1 MVDLVAS
8 TLLQPMNP
16 RVIVDLPGVFRAPVA
31 FLVVLLFGAALLWRY
46 DEIVERSI
54 EPAID
59 RPLSSMGYG
68 IATHFTIVFFGVY
81 AASQLSQLSVAGRIL
96 PDIGIWI
103 GVFLL
108 GLIAAIG
115 FTVIGTAAI
124 EIGWEHHQWYGLL
137 VGATL
142 AGLAALVDPLVG
154 GLVWIVIVSTGIGG
168 RVRVWLHAAEDTDAV
183 D

>member
-1 MVDLVAS
+1 MSDLVAL
-8 TLLQPMNP
+8 TLHQSMNP
-16 RVIVDLPGVFRAPVA
+16 RLIVDLPGVLRAPVA
-31 FLVVLLFGAALLWRY
+31 FLFVLLVGAVLLRRY

-54 EPAID
+54 EAAID

-68 IATHFTIVFFGVY
+68 IVTHFTIVFFGVY
-81 AASQLSQLSVAGRIL
+81 AASQLSRLSLAGRVL
-96 PDIGIWI
+96 PGIGIWI

-108 GLIAAIG
+108 AMIAALG

-124 EIGWEHHQWYGLL
+124 EIGWQRHQWYGLV

-154 GLVWIVIVSTGIGG
+154 GLVWVVIVSTGIGG
-168 RVRVWLHAAEDTDAV
+168 RVRIWLHAAEDTDSV
-183 D
+183 G